1 MPGTFGRYFSDGAP
15 AHPPYPTRR
24 TIPRFAGQLSMRA
37 YFVMARTYPT
47 PSLRRL
53 AIFLVAIAL
62 VAAISPGLALAA
74 NGPPR
79 PVDDV
84 INTPENTPASG
95 NVLANDGNQ
104 GDDPLVVTAVGPLA
118 PSIGTLSIDADGD
131 YVFTPADD
139 WNGSA
144 NTTYTVT
151 NGKVRT
157 GNIMITVTPANDA
170 PVANDD
176 TITVVR
182 GHGDRRHGPA
192 AGQRHRP
199 RWRHAG
205 GRRRLERLRRKR
217 PVGIQRGDLHARQ
230 RRLRRRQRLL
240 RLRHQRRQR
249 WQRQRER
256 DGRRHLHKRRTRG
269 CRRHCHGHRGHAGDD

>member
-1 MPGTFGRYFSDGAP
+1 
-15 AHPPYPTRR
+15 
-24 TIPRFAGQLSMRA
+24 
-37 YFVMARTYPT
+37 MARTHLT

-176 TITVVR
+176 TITVDEDTATNVTAQLLANDTDLD
-182 GHGDRRHGPA
+182 GDTLVVSGVSNA
-192 AGQRHRP
+192 AGGTVEFDASTVTFTP
-199 RWRHAG
+199 
-205 GRRRLERLRRKR
+205 
-217 PVGIQRGDLHARQ
+217 
-230 RRLRRRQRLL
+230 
-240 RLRHQRRQR
+240 
-249 WQRQRER
+249 
-256 DGRRHLHKRRTRG
+256 DGR
-269 CRRHCHGHRGHAGDD
+269 